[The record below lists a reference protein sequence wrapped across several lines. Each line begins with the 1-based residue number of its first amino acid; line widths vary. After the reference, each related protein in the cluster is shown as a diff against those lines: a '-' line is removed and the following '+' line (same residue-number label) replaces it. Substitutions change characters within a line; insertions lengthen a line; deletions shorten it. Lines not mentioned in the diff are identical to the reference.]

1 MAAVFAPAAQVQQ
14 AVVCSGTIAS
24 TGQWRVPFTDASYQI
39 TSPFGYRYSPISGA
53 SELHDGT
60 DLAAPQT
67 DVVAAS
73 AGQVTFAGWEP
84 GFGNHVVIDHGA
96 GITTLYGHLASIAP
110 GVAAGVSVV
119 VGQPVGVEGSTGWS
133 TGIHLHFTIKKDGV
147 AIDPEAFLLE
157 HGAPLNGQPMGPSTA
172 STPVPGAQEGG
183 LGFELPQPEVRQ
195 DSLTNQPLPI
205 PAETQQLYEAA
216 GARFGV
222 PWTLLAGVGMAET
235 AHGRVRA
242 TSSAGAQGLMQFM
255 PSTFAAYGIDGD
267 GDGRADIWNDAD
279 SVFSAAN
286 YLVASGVR
294 NGPEGVK
301 QALFAYN
308 HADWYVGDVL
318 FYAHSYGGGQVLGG
332 TSGCVPGTGVGDPT
346 LPSLT
351 PERLRVVLAWAQGR
365 ARSALPDGRQRT
377 RRLRLLIVRPGRL
390 RADRSGPAANS
401 RGATQLARSRQRL
414 PGAARPGTARRP
426 DLHRLLPRTQPH
438 RSRRDGLGPCHQPN
452 HRGGQREQRHH
463 HRQTTAATRR
473 TPSSRCGGLGTSATL
488 HGPTERRLARARQ
501 AGTPLRVPLLSG
513 SVPDWCA
520 TKLVTFGRICSR
532 TRR

>member
-1 MAAVFAPAAQVQQ
+1 MGKVVAGIAAGLALVIVAGPWVLALTVAAVFAPAAQVQQ

-255 PSTFAAYGIDGD
+255 PSTFAGYGIDGD

-294 NGPEGVK
+294 NGQEGVK

-365 ARSALPDGRQRT
+365 LGLPYRMG
-377 RRLRLLIVRPGRL
+377 
-390 RADRSGPAANS
+390 ANGPDAYDCS
-401 RGATQLARSRQRL
+401 SFVQGAYAQIGLA
-414 PGAARPGTARRP
+414 
-426 DLHRLLPRTQPH
+426 LPRTAE
-438 RSRRDGLGPCHQPN
+438 
-452 HRGGQREQRHH
+452 EQRNWL
-463 HRQTTAATRR
+463 AA
-473 TPSSRCGGLGTSATL
+473 GNGY
-488 HGPTERRLARARQ
+488 
-501 AGTPLRVPLLSG
+501 RVPLGQERPGDLIFIDSYLGPDRIGHVAMVWDPATSQTIEAASADSG
-513 SVPDWCA
+513 IIIGSYSGYA
-520 TKLVTFGRICSR
+520 THTIFEVWRVGNVSDTARS
-532 TRR
+532 T

>member
-1 MAAVFAPAAQVQQ
+1 MVAGIAAGLALVIVAGPWVLALTVAAVFAPAAQVQQ

-205 PAETQQLYEAA
+205 PAEIQRLYEAA

-294 NGPEGVK
+294 NGQEGVK

-365 ARSALPDGRQRT
+365 LGLPYRMG
-377 RRLRLLIVRPGRL
+377 
-390 RADRSGPAANS
+390 ANGPDAYDCS
-401 RGATQLARSRQRL
+401 SFVQGAYAQIGLA
-414 PGAARPGTARRP
+414 
-426 DLHRLLPRTQPH
+426 LPRTAE
-438 RSRRDGLGPCHQPN
+438 
-452 HRGGQREQRHH
+452 EQRNWL
-463 HRQTTAATRR
+463 AA
-473 TPSSRCGGLGTSATL
+473 GNGY
-488 HGPTERRLARARQ
+488 
-501 AGTPLRVPLLSG
+501 RVPLGQERPGDLIFIDSYLGPDRIGHVAMVWDPATSQTIEAASADSG
-513 SVPDWCA
+513 IIIGSYIGYA
-520 TKLVTFGRICSR
+520 THTIFEVWRVGNVSDTARSN
-532 TRR
+532 

>member
-1 MAAVFAPAAQVQQ
+1 MGKVVAGIAAGLALVIVAGPWVLALTVAAVFAPAAQVQQ

-294 NGPEGVK
+294 NGQEGVK

-365 ARSALPDGRQRT
+365 LGLPYRMG
-377 RRLRLLIVRPGRL
+377 
-390 RADRSGPAANS
+390 ANGPDAYDCS
-401 RGATQLARSRQRL
+401 SFVQGAYAQIGLA
-414 PGAARPGTARRP
+414 
-426 DLHRLLPRTQPH
+426 LPRTAE
-438 RSRRDGLGPCHQPN
+438 
-452 HRGGQREQRHH
+452 EQRNWL
-463 HRQTTAATRR
+463 AA
-473 TPSSRCGGLGTSATL
+473 GNGY
-488 HGPTERRLARARQ
+488 
-501 AGTPLRVPLLSG
+501 RVPLGQERPGDLIFIDSYLGPDRIGHVAMVWDPATSQTIEAASADSG
-513 SVPDWCA
+513 IIIGSYSGYA
-520 TKLVTFGRICSR
+520 THTIFEVWRVGNVSDTARS
-532 TRR
+532 T

>member
-1 MAAVFAPAAQVQQ
+1 MGKVVAGIAAGLALVIVAGPWVLALTVAAVFAPAAQVQQ

-294 NGPEGVK
+294 NGQEGVK

-365 ARSALPDGRQRT
+365 VGLPYRMG
-377 RRLRLLIVRPGRL
+377 
-390 RADRSGPAANS
+390 ANGPDAYDCS
-401 RGATQLARSRQRL
+401 SFVQGAYAQIGLA
-414 PGAARPGTARRP
+414 
-426 DLHRLLPRTQPH
+426 LPRTAE
-438 RSRRDGLGPCHQPN
+438 
-452 HRGGQREQRHH
+452 EQRNWL
-463 HRQTTAATRR
+463 AA
-473 TPSSRCGGLGTSATL
+473 GNGY
-488 HGPTERRLARARQ
+488 
-501 AGTPLRVPLLSG
+501 RVPLGQERPGDLIFIDSYLGPDRIGHVAMVWDPATSQTIEAASADSG
-513 SVPDWCA
+513 IIIGSYSGYA
-520 TKLVTFGRICSR
+520 THTIFEVWRVGNVSDTARS
-532 TRR
+532 T

>member
-1 MAAVFAPAAQVQQ
+1 MGKVVAGIAAGLALVIVAGPWVLALTVAAVFAPAAQVQQ

-294 NGPEGVK
+294 NGQEGVK

-365 ARSALPDGRQRT
+365 LGLPYRMG
-377 RRLRLLIVRPGRL
+377 
-390 RADRSGPAANS
+390 ANGPDAYDCS
-401 RGATQLARSRQRL
+401 SFVQGAYAQIGLA
-414 PGAARPGTARRP
+414 
-426 DLHRLLPRTQPH
+426 LPRTAE
-438 RSRRDGLGPCHQPN
+438 
-452 HRGGQREQRHH
+452 EQRNWL
-463 HRQTTAATRR
+463 AA
-473 TPSSRCGGLGTSATL
+473 GNGY
-488 HGPTERRLARARQ
+488 
-501 AGTPLRVPLLSG
+501 RVPLGQERPGDLIFIDSYLGPDRIGHVAMVWDPATSQTIEAASADSG
-513 SVPDWCA
+513 IIIGSYSGYA
-520 TKLVTFGRICSR
+520 THTIFEVWRVGNVSDTARSN
-532 TRR
+532 

>member
-1 MAAVFAPAAQVQQ
+1 MGKVVAGIAAGLALVIVAGPWVLALTVAAVFAPAAQVQQ
-14 AVVCSGTIAS
+14 AVVCSGTLAS

-294 NGPEGVK
+294 NGQEGVK

-318 FYAHSYGGGQVLGG
+318 FYAHSYSGGQVLGG

-365 ARSALPDGRQRT
+365 LGLPY
-377 RRLRLLIVRPGRL
+377 RLG
-390 RADRSGPAANS
+390 ANGPDAYDCS
-401 RGATQLARSRQRL
+401 SFVQGAHAQIGLA
-414 PGAARPGTARRP
+414 
-426 DLHRLLPRTQPH
+426 LPRTAEEQRNWLAAANGYRVPPGQE
-438 RSRRDGLGPCHQPN
+438 RPGDLIFIDSYLGPDRIGHVAMVWDPATS
-452 HRGGQREQRHH
+452 
-463 HRQTTAATRR
+463 QTIEAASADSGIIIGSYSGYATHTIFEVWRVGNVSDTARST
-473 TPSSRCGGLGTSATL
+473 
-488 HGPTERRLARARQ
+488 
-501 AGTPLRVPLLSG
+501 
-513 SVPDWCA
+513 
-520 TKLVTFGRICSR
+520 
-532 TRR
+532 